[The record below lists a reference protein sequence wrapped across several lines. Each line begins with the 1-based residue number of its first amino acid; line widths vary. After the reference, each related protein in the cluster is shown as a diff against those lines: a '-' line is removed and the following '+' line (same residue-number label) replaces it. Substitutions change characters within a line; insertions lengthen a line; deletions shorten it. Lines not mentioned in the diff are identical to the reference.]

1 MNTFLEKLHDSNI
14 ADKLN
19 RDLNSDPNNNLRQLL
34 DIFSHLKNVYLPK
47 RRVRLNKR
55 KHKVQPWMTT
65 AILKSIN
72 SRDKLYKSL
81 MLTPRDS
88 PDYLEVQRIFKT
100 YKSIIRRSIMIAK
113 RDYYNKLF
121 NKYSKNL
128 KMTWK
133 AINDTLNRHKTK
145 RKFPETFKLSDGKLI
160 SDPKEIATAFND
172 YFISFGELDVVTQP
186 PNCHFTN
193 YLSNKPNCNLQ
204 FYPIAQTDVAQIIDN
219 LKPKTSTGIDNISS
233 KLLKR
238 TTDSITAPLTII
250 INQMMASGIFP
261 DALKVSKVIPLY
273 IKGDE
278 SNLSNYRPIAL
289 LLSISKIFEKAILTQ
304 LTLYLEDNK

>member
-1 MNTFLEKLHDSNI
+1 
-14 ADKLN
+14 
-19 RDLNSDPNNNLRQLL
+19 
-34 DIFSHLKNVYLPK
+34 
-47 RRVRLNKR
+47 
-55 KHKVQPWMTT
+55 
-65 AILKSIN
+65 
-72 SRDKLYKSL
+72 
-81 MLTPRDS
+81 
-88 PDYLEVQRIFKT
+88 
-100 YKSIIRRSIMIAK
+100 MIAK

-128 KMTWK
+128 KITWK

-172 YFISFGELDVVTQP
+172 YFISIGELDVVTQP

-204 FYPIAQTDVAQIIDN
+204 FHPIAQTDVAQIIDN

-233 KLLKR
+233 KRLKR

-273 IKGDE
+273 KK
-278 SNLSNYRPIAL
+278 R
-289 LLSISKIFEKAILTQ
+289 
-304 LTLYLEDNK
+304 